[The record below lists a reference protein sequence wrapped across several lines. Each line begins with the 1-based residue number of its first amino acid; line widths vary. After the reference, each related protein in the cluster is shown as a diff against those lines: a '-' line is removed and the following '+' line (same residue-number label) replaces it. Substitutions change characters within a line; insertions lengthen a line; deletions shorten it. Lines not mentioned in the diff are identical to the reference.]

1 MPSSLFAKGH
11 DAALVVMLEPLFVGK
26 ELLVLGNLPRSA
38 MARAAA
44 GAKSITWVTHEE
56 PSERLP
62 RHVTIVTRTEDIDR
76 PAPFDAMLVADAASL
91 GGPPAEALRA
101 LREFVDRDA
110 AVAVA
115 GRATT
120 ADDDSERNAGTFTYD
135 AFCDL
140 VEVAFGDVRLFGQ
153 ASFAGAAIAA
163 FDVEAEP
170 PLVFDGTLLGDRT
183 EPPFRFI
190 AVRSPRVAQLDG
202 YSIVQVERK
211 VDAGVVST
219 PELSHLR
226 SRLVELERELMS
238 RREDSE
244 ALSAR
249 ASILESTVA
258 SRTEALT
265 DVDAEAD
272 RLRLAL
278 KATKDESDTRQQ
290 ALQHARRELDRLRS
304 EPLASE
310 NELADLEAQLKSV
323 AAENLTLKA
332 EIDRRGVLVRDLV
345 EELVSVRNGRIDL
358 LPPPVAPAP
367 VVHVRFDETR
377 VRELALR
384 VHELESELASAGPAA
399 HDAHAEAS
407 RAREERDAL
416 RAQLVEA
423 EARVAE
429 TTFRSDE
436 LEGLLKEAEERLSSH
451 VEGAKAGF
459 GSLRANL
466 GELLDALDGEA
477 RAPQKSP
484 ALGSLPTPEEPSA
497 PDAGEPEEPK
507 PAPKRRRRV

>member
-26 ELLVLGNLPRSA
+26 ELLVLGNLPASA

-44 GAKSITWVTHEE
+44 SAKSITWVTHEE

-62 RHVTIVTRTEDIDR
+62 RHVTIVTHTEAIDR
-76 PAPFDAMLVADAASL
+76 PSPFDAMLVADAASL

-110 AVAVA
+110 TVAVA
-115 GRATT
+115 ARATPT
-120 ADDDSERNAGTFTYD
+120 DEDSERKAGTFTYD

-202 YSIVQVERK
+202 YSIVQIERES
-211 VDAGVVST
+211 DAGVVST
-219 PELSHLR
+219 PELSQLR
-226 SRLVELERELMS
+226 SRLVDLERELVS
-238 RREDSE
+238 RREE
-244 ALSAR
+244 ADALTAR
-249 ASILESTVA
+249 AAVLEGTVA

-290 ALQHARRELDRLRS
+290 ALQHTRRELDRLRTEPSAGES
-304 EPLASE
+304 EV
-310 NELADLEAQLKSV
+310 ADLEARLQTV

-332 EIDRRGVLVRDLV
+332 EIDRRGILVRDLV
-345 EELVSVRNGRIDL
+345 EELKSVRNGQIDL

-367 VVHVRFDETR
+367 VVRVEVDETR
-377 VRELALR
+377 VRELEQRLR
-384 VHELESELASAGPAA
+384 DLESTLAAAGPAVQEA
-399 HDAHAEAS
+399 QTEAS

-423 EARVAE
+423 EARVVE

-436 LEGLLKEAEERLSSH
+436 LEGLLKEAEERLSAH
-451 VEGAKAGF
+451 VEGTKAGF

-484 ALGSLPTPEEPSA
+484 ALGSLPTPEEPEA
-497 PDAGEPEEPK
+497 PGTPEPEEPK